1 MTSNEIRRLHRTLK
15 GLPLQDRI
23 ISLLSSVID
32 CEDDRVR
39 TLAAAKLLGGMTPL
53 LQSLPE
59 EVRETFA
66 KLLRRSAFDIEPV
79 GDSIH

>member
-15 GLPLQDRI
+15 GLP
-23 ISLLSSVID
+23 
-32 CEDDRVR
+32 RVR